1 MKLQEVNHIKD
12 KLFSVIAHDLR
23 SPFNSFKSMV
33 DLYDAE
39 ILSKEDTDFF
49 FQQISKDASY
59 INSLLDNLLIWAKS
73 QMEGFNLSLKTI
85 SIKRIFDEVIYLQK
99 NAIRSKRITIINNIP
114 IADLVSADYEMVK
127 VIARNLVSNA
137 IKFTP
142 EGGNITISSTREG
155 DELKISV
162 ADTGIG
168 LSTDQKCHLFQNDF
182 YSTRGLNNEKGTG
195 VGLQI
200 SKEFLEK
207 HNGKIWV
214 ESEAKKGS
222 TFFFT
227 LPVDKSIDIS
237 NDSGNEFLLSDDLEH
252 VFISDE
258 KSQGSNDLHAE
269 DQYELLGRVTNG
281 TVYDYDI
288 INNQLTWNKGL
299 AANFGHTNAT
309 TSLEWWT
316 EHVHPYD
323 VEEVEMSLN
332 AAIHEKKST
341 WKHEYRFQ
349 CSDKSYKYVNERGLI
364 LFNEDG
370 NSVRMIGVMEDIQ
383 ERKDASA
390 EMLRL
395 SLVAKNVTNLVV
407 ITDHE
412 DKVVW
417 VNNAFEQYTG
427 YKLEE
432 VIGKRP
438 RHFLCGEH
446 TDSSALESLDKNLV
460 NNAPITTE
468 LLNYTKQGKPYWVQ
482 IDCTPY
488 FDPLSNNIGYV
499 TIQTIITDRKEKEQ
513 LILKK
518 NEALREIARI
528 SSHEVRSPL
537 SSILGLVDL
546 LQQSSNQKELEEC
559 LQLLNESSKQLDRI
573 IYKIQSNIT
582 DLEEVIEENR

>member
-1 MKLQEVNHIKD
+1 M
-12 KLFSVIAHDLR
+12 
-23 SPFNSFKSMV
+23 
-33 DLYDAE
+33 
-39 ILSKEDTDFF
+39 
-49 FQQISKDASY
+49 
-59 INSLLDNLLIWAKS
+59 
-73 QMEGFNLSLKTI
+73 
-85 SIKRIFDEVIYLQK
+85 
-99 NAIRSKRITIINNIP
+99 
-114 IADLVSADYEMVK
+114 
-127 VIARNLVSNA
+127 
-137 IKFTP
+137 
-142 EGGNITISSTREG
+142 
-155 DELKISV
+155 
-162 ADTGIG
+162 
-168 LSTDQKCHLFQNDF
+168 
-182 YSTRGLNNEKGTG
+182 
-195 VGLQI
+195 
-200 SKEFLEK
+200 
-207 HNGKIWV
+207 
-214 ESEAKKGS
+214 
-222 TFFFT
+222 
-227 LPVDKSIDIS
+227 
-237 NDSGNEFLLSDDLEH
+237 
-252 VFISDE
+252 
-258 KSQGSNDLHAE
+258 
-269 DQYELLGRVTNG
+269 
-281 TVYDYDI
+281 
-288 INNQLTWNKGL
+288 
-299 AANFGHTNAT
+299 
-309 TSLEWWT
+309 
-316 EHVHPYD
+316 
-323 VEEVEMSLN
+323 
-332 AAIHEKKST
+332 
-341 WKHEYRFQ
+341 
-349 CSDKSYKYVNERGLI
+349 I

-446 TDSSALESLDKNLV
+446 TDSNALESLDKNLV